1 MVRRCDCKAGVL
13 LFLRLQ
19 RKACRPD
26 ALQSIHQACGAWH
39 YPSAS
44 GIVPQ
49 QSGGSDKLN
58 CIDEVVVPAYQSS
71 NTADS
76 DPVSDGK
83 YPSSDASRPS
93 FQDAAGNRV
102 LLFL

>member
-26 ALQSIHQACGAWH
+26 ALQSILQACGVWH
-39 YPSAS
+39 YLSAS
-44 GIVPQ
+44 GIVPR
-49 QSGGSDKLN
+49 QSGGSDKPN
-58 CIDEVVVPAYQSS
+58 YIDEEAVPAYQSS
-71 NTADS
+71 NTVDS
-76 DPVSDGK
+76 NPVSIGT
-83 YPSSDASRPS
+83 YPSSDANRPF